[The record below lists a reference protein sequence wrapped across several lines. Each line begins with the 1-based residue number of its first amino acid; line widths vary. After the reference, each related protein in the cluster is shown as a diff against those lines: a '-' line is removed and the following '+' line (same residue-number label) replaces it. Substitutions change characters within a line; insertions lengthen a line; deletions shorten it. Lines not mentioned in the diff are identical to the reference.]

1 MAFQPNPGDTYII
14 NETEYRVGEH
24 PAAPGLA
31 YAQAGR
37 QGMVYQLF
45 LKHGDV
51 LDAKA
56 LKVFFPKYR
65 IPAMVYQSEQLEAYS
80 GLQGLKVCKRNVLTP
95 EKNGGIIQAHTDL
108 LYAVLMPWVHGPT
121 WLDIVADQRVLTR
134 KDSLHLARS
143 LAQICSGMEQKGLAH
158 CDLSAPNLLLPFFS
172 EVKRSSE
179 TSPIE
184 LVDVEQ
190 LYSPKMD
197 RPDVL
202 LAGSPGY
209 AAHRTIH
216 SGLWSAYADRFAGA
230 VILAEMLGWSD
241 SKLVQRAWGES
252 YFDQH
257 EMQTVCERYGV
268 MKRSLDERW
277 GSKVTELFVRAWES
291 HDLSS
296 CPTFGEWLIVLSGV
310 ADEEPIAVKP
320 ASAGALEASSS
331 IPTAADSESSVNTG
345 KPAKASV
352 QAEQVSGQ
360 QSPTQESGVSA
371 AAVTVSDPNVVNRLF
386 NQARE
391 LEQKEQLQGALEVY
405 RSAHHFVPHGSPLE
419 VELAAAIGG
428 LEQKLA
434 ADAAP
439 AHTKKPKLRK
449 RTAILLTSALAV
461 LLLGA
466 SPFMVSMLQADS
478 QAAAEQAEAERL
490 QAKQREEE
498 AARQKAEA
506 ERKQAEEE
514 RLMQEEE
521 KKQEEIKRKEAEQ
534 QRLAAEK
541 QKQEEQKKKEAEHK
555 QLQQKYDAQAKYEK
569 YVQWKKEK
577 DERLRRQQELER
589 QRKQKE
595 AAELKKIRSRDVV
608 LLIASYNM
616 TYNAIAQ
623 DNLKNAKTNA
633 LEFAKRYEKDPSY
646 FKKVGKMGER
656 ADHIYKFLSNTKHAL
671 PDI

>member
-1 MAFQPNPGDTYII
+1 MAFQPNPGETYII

-45 LKHGDV
+45 PKHGDV

-80 GLQGLKVCKRNVLTP
+80 GLQGLKVCKRIVLTP
-95 EKNGGIIQAHTDL
+95 EKNGGIIQAHTDF

-143 LAQICSGMEQKGLAH
+143 LARICSGMEQKGLAH

-172 EVKRSSE
+172 EVKRTSE
-179 TSPIE
+179 SSPIE

-241 SKLVQRAWGES
+241 PKLVQRAWGES

-268 MKRSLDERW
+268 MKRSLNESW
-277 GSKVTELFVRAWES
+277 GSKVAELFVRAWES

-310 ADEEPIAVKP
+310 EDEEPIAVG
-320 ASAGALEASSS
+320 AANAGGAEASM
-331 IPTAADSESSVNTG
+331 
-345 KPAKASV
+345 
-352 QAEQVSGQ
+352 QAEAGE
-360 QSPTQESGVSA
+360 QSPAQDSGASA
-371 AAVTVSDPNVVNRLF
+371 AAASASDPNVVHRLF

-391 LEQKEQLQGALEVY
+391 LERKDQLQGALEVY

-419 VELAAAIGG
+419 VELAAAISG

-434 ADAAP
+434 AAADP
-439 AHTKKPKLRK
+439 EHTNKPKLRK
-449 RTAILLTSALAV
+449 RAVILLACALAV
-461 LLLGA
+461 LLLGS
-466 SPFMVSMLQADS
+466 SPFIVSMLQADS
-478 QAAAEQAEAERL
+478 QPAAEQEEAERL
-490 QAKQREEE
+490 QAQQREEE
-498 AARQKAEA
+498 AARK
-506 ERKQAEEE
+506 KAEEE
-514 RLMQEEE
+514 RLKQEEE
-521 KKQEEIKRKEAEQ
+521 KKQEELKRKEAEQ

-541 QKQEEQKKKEAEHK
+541 QKQEEQKKKEAEHNK
-555 QLQQKYDAQAKYEK
+555 LQQKYDAQAKYEQ
-569 YVQWKKEK
+569 YLQWKKER

-595 AAELKKIRSRDVV
+595 AAELRKIRSQDVV
-608 LLIASYNM
+608 LLIASYNK
-616 TYNAIAQ
+616 TYNSIAQ
-623 DNLKNAKTNA
+623 ENMKNAKTNA
-633 LEFAKRYEKDPSY
+633 LEFVKRYEKDPDY
-646 FKKVGKMGER
+646 FKKVGKVGQR